1 MKFVTR
7 LALTAMLVTAGLSA
21 PVRAAEPDPLLP
33 KETTAVIYVNFRQV
47 LESEMVKKYAIEQ
60 FKQGLEG
67 EEAQKVLK
75 GLGLD
80 PLKDI
85 DRLIV
90 GVWGKGADD
99 INFAGVLRGNFDPE
113 KLFKA
118 IEAEAKKNPDKLSLV
133 KKGKYTLVKGT
144 NENAN
149 PANRKNFTEPLQ
161 TKRRSSSAVPK
172 RT

>member
-7 LALTAMLVTAGLSA
+7 LALTAMLVTSGLSA

-33 KETTAVIYVNFRQV
+33 KDTTAVIYVNFRQV
-47 LESEMVKKYAIEQ
+47 LESDMVKKYAIEQ

-90 GVWGKGADD
+90 GMWGVHVAMLLLL
-99 INFAGVLRGNFDPE
+99 GVLLGRRYG
-113 KLFKA
+113 LFRRLLRRRA
-118 IEAEAKKNPDKLSLV
+118 ITPSVGAQPGAQP
-133 KKGKYTLVKGT
+133 
-144 NENAN
+144 
-149 PANRKNFTEPLQ
+149 
-161 TKRRSSSAVPK
+161 
-172 RT
+172 